1 MGVIIYQNFLMK
13 KIMLGIFLSVVIVV
27 ISTFF
32 VYSHL
37 RWFPL
42 FWNTQSV
49 WSAILA
55 LCWILVAA
63 GYYHQGWLVHK
74 EHTSKDV
81 SLVLP
86 CTVFIVQCI
95 LFVKGIHYHDWS
107 LVFGALIVNSG
118 VMFSIYNIVKV
129 KRFFKK

>member
-1 MGVIIYQNFLMK
+1 MK
-13 KIMLGIFLSVVIVV
+13 KIIFGIFLSVVAVV
-27 ISTFF
+27 IPTFF
-32 VYSHL
+32 AYSYL
-37 RWFPL
+37 KGFPF

-49 WSAILA
+49 WSVVLA
-55 LCWILVAA
+55 LCWVLVAA

-81 SLVLP
+81 SLILP

-95 LFVKGIHYHDWS
+95 LFVKGIHYQDWS

-118 VMFSIYNIVKV
+118 VLFSIYNIAKT
-129 KRFFKK
+129 KKFF